1 LTSKVKKVEARK
13 IIFIVITEP
22 LTIFFFSIFSSGNL
36 APSMAGT
43 SVEVIIPQKLLTH
56 VYGESNS
63 NLTQIRQVGL
73 CIGLVLLILT
83 SIQ

>member
-1 LTSKVKKVEARK
+1 
-13 IIFIVITEP
+13 
-22 LTIFFFSIFSSGNL
+22 
-36 APSMAGT
+36 MAGT

>member
-1 LTSKVKKVEARK
+1 
-13 IIFIVITEP
+13 
-22 LTIFFFSIFSSGNL
+22 
-36 APSMAGT
+36 MAGT

-73 CIGLVLLILT
+73 CIGLVPTNFNINT
-83 SIQ
+83 MIC